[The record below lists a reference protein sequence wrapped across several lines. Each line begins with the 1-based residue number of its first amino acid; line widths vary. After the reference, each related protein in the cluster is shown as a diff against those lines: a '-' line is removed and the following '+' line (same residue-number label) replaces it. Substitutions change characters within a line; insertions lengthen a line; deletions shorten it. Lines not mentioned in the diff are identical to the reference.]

1 MSWRGRYVAVL
12 VGGALAIAAPTAL
25 SLTLDRA
32 AAAPRSAEAAPSAA
46 PAASAA
52 CTPDAAQ
59 DCERRAQGLPARGRP
74 GGARPAAA
82 RRPRPPPRAPVARGR
97 TTPGRRDT

>member
-1 MSWRGRYVAVL
+1 MSGRGRYVAVL

-25 SLTLDRA
+25 SLALDRPT
-32 AAAPRSAEAAPSAA
+32 AAPRSAEAAPSAA

-59 DCERRAQGLPARGRP
+59 DCERRAQDFPPPARLS
-74 GGARPAAA
+74 GAHRAAA
-82 RRPRPPPRAPVARGR
+82 RPPLPPARAAGR
-97 TTPGRRDT
+97 SAKSP